1 MEKSSGVALAFTREE
16 WLNTG
21 VLWSLEKIKTWLD
34 ENSTQIGPGLVKC
47 TWLDWIYGAWF
58 YQRATL
64 YLSIATVMW
73 GQDRRSCG
81 PSCTLKKS
89 FEAKLLFILKMLT
102 CVMNSI
108 LYEINSTNQ
117 TQVQLFRS
125 SSEHGTISFISS
137 NLNFLFISQYH
148 LFFLRHFF
156 FHIPQSGHRWI
167 PIDNLREKSRNS
179 FEIHVIPDFLHAGY
193 WF

>member
-89 FEAKLLFILKMLT
+89 FEAKLLFILT
-102 CVMNSI
+102 RCPGISQRI
-108 LYEINSTNQ
+108 YERHKSLSRIQYPYDQKDCFSSVLLQFYISQIKLFRINSKHPP
-117 TQVQLFRS
+117 V
-125 SSEHGTISFISS
+125 
-137 NLNFLFISQYH
+137 
-148 LFFLRHFF
+148 
-156 FHIPQSGHRWI
+156 
-167 PIDNLREKSRNS
+167 
-179 FEIHVIPDFLHAGY
+179 A
-193 WF
+193 